1 MKSIVKRAGMLAA
14 AFIVCV
20 GDRREPELSRSND
33 RFRSS
38 STARR
43 CRPANIGWKATN
55 EVVTFVG
62 EKGTKATAVVLTMPA
77 DGHDPAGDT
86 PSLSFT
92 HDETQYR
99 LVDVW
104 ASGSR
109 VSRLAADRAHTGG
122 HGSCDTHWRWPR

>member
-14 AFIVCV
+14 AFIVGV
-20 GDRREPELSRSND
+20 GGAAQAGTLEVKVPFPFVVNGK
-33 RFRSS
+33 
-38 STARR
+38 TM
-43 CRPANIGWKATN
+43 PAGEYRVESDN

-62 EKGTKATAVVLTMPA
+62 EKGTKATAVVLMTPA

-104 ASGSR
+104 ASGTQG
-109 VSRLAADRAHTGG
+109 LAVGR
-122 HGSCDTHWRWPR
+122 

>member
-1 MKSIVKRAGMLAA
+1 MTRDREVDMKSIVKRAGMLAA
-14 AFIVCV
+14 AFIVGV
-20 GDRREPELSRSND
+20 GGSAQAGTLEVKVPFPFVVNGK
-33 RFRSS
+33 
-38 STARR
+38 TM
-43 CRPANIGWKATN
+43 PAGEYRVESDN

-62 EKGTKATAVVLTMPA
+62 EKGTKATAVVLMTPA

-104 ASGSR
+104 ASGTQG
-109 VSRLAADRAHTGG
+109 LAVGR
-122 HGSCDTHWRWPR
+122 